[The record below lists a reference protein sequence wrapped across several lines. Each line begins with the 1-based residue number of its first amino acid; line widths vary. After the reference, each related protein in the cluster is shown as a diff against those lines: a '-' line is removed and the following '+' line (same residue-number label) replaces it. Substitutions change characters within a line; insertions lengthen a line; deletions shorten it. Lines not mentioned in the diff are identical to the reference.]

1 MRGNILQ
8 TLFFAE
14 DLMVGKGL
22 VNRVDNGFFRMKIGF
37 GDQVNGLALPMN
49 LKAFLGVVQ

>member
-37 GDQVNGLALPMN
+37 GDQVNGLALPVN
-49 LKAFLGVVQ
+49 LKTFFGVVQ